1 MFPLCLWTE
10 PINSSVWGD
19 KDLFWSSL
27 SCAADEN
34 YEFNEYSAASVGER
48 TTDEKRKYY
57 PNSQSNELCSTH
69 PGHINEEGKLLWIN
83 SGFSYCKKWI
93 L

>member
-48 TTDEKRKYY
+48 TTDEKGNIIQIVKAMNFVQLILVISMKKGNYY
-57 PNSQSNELCSTH
+57 
-69 PGHINEEGKLLWIN
+69 G
-83 SGFSYCKKWI
+83 
-93 L
+93 